1 MATRASRITLLLSV
15 PLAVEYGAICKLP
28 EHYQAAGLTSV
39 EADVF
44 VDAVIAMAEPVAIH
58 FLWRPRLRDA
68 GDEMVLEAAINGSAD
83 VLVTF
88 NVKDYG
94 ETPGEFRIRV
104 MRPAE
109 ALRKI
114 Q

>member
-1 MATRASRITLLLSV
+1 
-15 PLAVEYGAICKLP
+15 
-28 EHYQAAGLTSV
+28 
-39 EADVF
+39 
-44 VDAVIAMAEPVAIH
+44 
-58 FLWRPRLRDA
+58 
-68 GDEMVLEAAINGSAD
+68 MVLEAAINGSAD